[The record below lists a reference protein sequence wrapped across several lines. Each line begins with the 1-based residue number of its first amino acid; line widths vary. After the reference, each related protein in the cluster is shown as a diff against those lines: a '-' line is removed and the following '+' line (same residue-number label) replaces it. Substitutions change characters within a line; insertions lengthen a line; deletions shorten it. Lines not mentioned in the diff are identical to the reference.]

1 MVTDTESMVQ
11 AYHATWH
18 AAYVFMSL
26 IARNEILF
34 YTQNFLGNK
43 ESKQLHSALYIQFE
57 YFYLTG

>member
-1 MVTDTESMVQ
+1 MKLLERT
-11 AYHATWH
+11 
-18 AAYVFMSL
+18 L